1 MKTHSLCLAVA
12 AVATL
17 LFTGCKK
24 EEGSAPG
31 NKPGSSAP
39 AVVQGP
45 LPVPPLVAGCAPGV
59 RGGRLVISTFGDPK
73 TFNPIASNEGSSED
87 IYRLIFASLLT
98 LDMPSQ
104 KMLPGLAH
112 QWSVAADQKTWT
124 FKLRSGLLW
133 SDGKP
138 LTADDVVFT
147 FKVIYD
153 PDVPNPAID
162 LLKVDGKPF
171 QFTKVD
177 NLTVQF
183 VTPEPCA
190 PFEENVG
197 SIPILPQHIL
207 AKALAEKKFVSA
219 YGVDTSP
226 SGLVG
231 SGPFKLKQYKAG
243 EFTLLERNPNFFI
256 VDKAGTRLPYLDH
269 LMYQVVP
276 DMNAMSLRFLKG
288 ENDLHEFLRP
298 DEVERFKTEAAKS
311 GRFQVMELGIGL
323 ERGFFWLNQNTNLHA
338 KTGKPI
344 VDPKKL
350 AWFRNQKFRQALAHA
365 VDRPS
370 IVKSVYAGKAQANF
384 GYITAANKKWLA
396 EGLAEYPFD
405 PARARALLK
414 EIGIEDRNGNGI
426 LEDAQGTEI
435 EFTFNTNTGNSNRDR
450 IAVIVQAD
458 LKKLGIK
465 VNYQPIE
472 FNTLITRIN
481 DTYEYECVLLSLGGG
496 STDPSSSMNVLKS
509 DGYTHEWFPKQKT
522 PSTDWEARMDKL
534 MDEQHKTLDFA
545 KRKALFDE
553 VQVIMSTQVPLIY
566 TVSPISYVAVRNELA
581 NLRPSPLSYYRIS
594 WNAEEL
600 YFKKQ

>member
-1 MKTHSLCLAVA
+1 MTRTKNCSLCLAIA
-12 AVATL
+12 AVAML
-17 LFTGCKK
+17 LFVSGKRA
-24 EEGSAPG
+24 EGAP
-31 NKPGSSAP
+31 P
-39 AVVQGP
+39 AGAA
-45 LPVPPLVAGCAPGV
+45 LPVPPLVNDCAPGI
-59 RGGRLVISTFGDPK
+59 RGGRLVLSTFGDPK
-73 TFNPIASNEGSSED
+73 TFNPIASNEGTSED
-87 IYRLIFASLLT
+87 IYRFIFASLLT
-98 LDMPSQ
+98 LDLPSQ

-112 QWSVAADQKTWT
+112 KWSVAADQKTWT
-124 FKLRSGLLW
+124 FQLREGLVW

-138 LTADDVVFT
+138 LTTDDVVFT

-171 QFTKVD
+171 VVTKLD
-177 NLTVQF
+177 NLTVQV

-197 SIPILPQHIL
+197 SIPILPKHIL
-207 AKALAEKKFVSA
+207 AGKLAEKKFVSA
-219 YGVDTSP
+219 YGVDTP
-226 SGLVG
+226 PEGLVG

-243 EFTLLERNPNFFI
+243 EFTLLERNPNYFV
-256 VDKAGTRLPYLDH
+256 VDKAGTRLPYVDY

-288 ENDLHEFLRP
+288 ENDLYEFLRP
-298 DEVERFKTEAAKS
+298 DEVERFKSEAAKT
-311 GRFQVMELGIGL
+311 GRFQVKELGIGL
-323 ERGFFWLNQNTNLHA
+323 ERGFFWFNLNTNLNA

-350 AWFRNQKFRQALAHA
+350 AWFRQQKFRQAMAHA

-370 IVKSVYAGKAQANF
+370 IVKSVYAGRAQANF
-384 GYITAANKKWLA
+384 GYITAANQKWLA
-396 EGLAEYPFD
+396 SGLSEYAFD

-414 EIGIEDRNGNGI
+414 EIGIQDRNGNGI
-426 LEDAQGTEI
+426 LEDAQGNEI
-435 EFTFNTNTGNSNRDR
+435 EFTFNTNTGNNTRDK
-450 IAVIVQAD
+450 IAIFIQAD

-509 DGYTHEWFPKQKT
+509 DGYTHEWFPKQKS
-522 PSTDWEARMDKL
+522 PVTDWEARMDKL

-553 VQVIMSTQVPLIY
+553 VQQIMSSQVPLIY
-566 TVSPISYVAVRNELA
+566 TVSPISYVAVRNEIA
-581 NLRPSPLSYYRIS
+581 NLRPSVLSYYRVS

-600 YFKKQ
+600 YFRKK

>member
-1 MKTHSLCLAVA
+1 MKTSSLRLASV

-17 LFTGCKK
+17 LFTDT
-24 EEGSAPG
+24 STFA
-31 NKPGSSAP
+31 ATP
-39 AVVQGP
+39 AQGP
-45 LPVPPLVAGCAPGV
+45 LPVPPLVAECSPGV
-59 RGGRLVISTFGDPK
+59 RGGRLVMSTFGDPK

-87 IYRLIFASLLT
+87 IYRFIFASLLT
-98 LDMPSQ
+98 LDMQTQ
-104 KMLPGLAH
+104 KMLPGLADK
-112 QWSVAADQKTWT
+112 WSVAADQKTWT
-124 FKLRSGLLW
+124 FKLRQGLLW

-138 LTADDVVFT
+138 LNAEDVVFT

-171 QFTKVD
+171 QVTKLD
-177 NLTVQF
+177 DLTVQF

-197 SIPILPQHIL
+197 SIPILPKHVL

-219 YGVDTSP
+219 YGVDTP
-226 SGLVG
+226 PEGLVG

-243 EFTLLERNPNFFI
+243 EFTLLERNPNYFV
-256 VDKAGTRLPYLDH
+256 VDKAGTRLPYLDNV
-269 LMYQVVP
+269 MYQVVP

-298 DEVERFKTEAAKS
+298 DEVVRFKNEATKT
-311 GRFQVMELGIGL
+311 GRFQVQELGIGL
-323 ERGFFWLNQNTNLHA
+323 ERGFFWFNQNTNLNP

-344 VDPKKL
+344 VDPKKV
-350 AWFRNQKFRQALAHA
+350 AWFRNQKFRQAMAHA

-370 IVKSVYAGKAQANF
+370 IVKSVYAGRAQANF

-396 EGLAEYPFD
+396 PDLPEYPFD
-405 PARARALLK
+405 PAKARALLK
-414 EIGIEDRNGNGI
+414 EIGIMDRDGNGI
-426 LEDAQGTEI
+426 LEDAQGNEI
-435 EFTFNTNTGNSNRDR
+435 EFTFNTNTGNSSRDR

-472 FNTLITRIN
+472 FNTLISRIN

-522 PSTDWEARMDKL
+522 PSTPWEARMDQL
-534 MDEQHKTLDFA
+534 MDEQHKTLDFT

-553 VQVIMSTQVPLIY
+553 VQQIMSTQVPLIY
-566 TVSPISYVAVRNELA
+566 TVSPISYVAVRNDLG
-581 NLRPSPLSYYRIS
+581 NLRPSVLSYYRIS

-600 YFKKQ
+600 YFKKK

>member
-1 MKTHSLCLAVA
+1 MTRTKNCSLCLAIA
-12 AVATL
+12 AVAML
-17 LFTGCKK
+17 LFVSGKRA
-24 EEGSAPG
+24 EGA
-31 NKPGSSAP
+31 AP
-39 AVVQGP
+39 AGAA
-45 LPVPPLVAGCAPGV
+45 LPVPPLVNDCAPGI
-59 RGGRLVISTFGDPK
+59 RGGRLVLSTFGDPK
-73 TFNPIASNEGSSED
+73 TFNPIASNEGTSED
-87 IYRLIFASLLT
+87 IYRFIFASLLT
-98 LDMPSQ
+98 LDLPSQ

-112 QWSVAADQKTWT
+112 KWSVAADQKTWT
-124 FKLRSGLLW
+124 FTLRAGLVW

-171 QFTKVD
+171 VVTKLD
-177 NLTVQF
+177 DLTVQV

-197 SIPILPQHIL
+197 SIPILPKHIL
-207 AKALAEKKFVSA
+207 AGKLAEKKFVSA
-219 YGVDTSP
+219 YGVDTP
-226 SGLVG
+226 PEGLVG

-243 EFTLLERNPNFFI
+243 EFTLLERNPNYFV
-256 VDKAGTRLPYLDH
+256 VDKAGTRLPYVDY

-288 ENDLHEFLRP
+288 ENDLYEFLRP
-298 DEVERFKTEAAKS
+298 DEVERFKSEAAKT
-311 GRFQVMELGIGL
+311 GRFQVKELGIGL
-323 ERGFFWLNQNTNLHA
+323 ERGFFWFNLNTNLNA

-350 AWFRNQKFRQALAHA
+350 AWFRQQKFRQAMAHA

-370 IVKSVYAGKAQANF
+370 IVKSVYAGRAQANF

-396 EGLAEYPFD
+396 SGLSEYAFD

-414 EIGIEDRNGNGI
+414 EIGIQDRNGNGI
-426 LEDAQGTEI
+426 LEDAQGNEI
-435 EFTFNTNTGNSNRDR
+435 EFTFNTNTGNNTRDK
-450 IAVIVQAD
+450 IAIFIQAD

-509 DGYTHEWFPKQKT
+509 DGYTHEWFPKQKS
-522 PSTDWEARMDKL
+522 PVTDWEARMDKL

-553 VQVIMSTQVPLIY
+553 VQQIMSSQVPLIY
-566 TVSPISYVAVRNELA
+566 TVSPISYVAVRNEIA
-581 NLRPSPLSYYRIS
+581 NLRPSVLSYYRVS

-600 YFKKQ
+600 YFKKK

>member
-1 MKTHSLCLAVA
+1 MKTNSLCLCLAGALALLVA
-12 AVATL
+12 
-17 LFTGCKK
+17 GCKK
-24 EEGSAPG
+24 NEAS
-31 NKPGSSAP
+31 SSAP
-39 AVVQGP
+39 TQVQGA
-45 LPVPPLVAGCAPGV
+45 LPVPPLVAECAPGV

-87 IYRLIFASLLT
+87 IYRFIFASLLT

-104 KMLPGLAH
+104 KMLPNLAEK
-112 QWSVAADQKTWT
+112 WSVAADQKTWT
-124 FKLRSGLLW
+124 FTLRKGLLW

-138 LTADDVVFT
+138 LTADDVAFT
-147 FKVIYD
+147 FQVIYD
-153 PDVPNPAID
+153 ADVPNPAID

-171 QFTKVD
+171 QVSKVD
-177 NLTVQF
+177 ELTVRF

-197 SIPILPQHIL
+197 SIPILPKHML
-207 AKALAEKKFVSA
+207 ATKLAEKKFVSA
-219 YGVDTSP
+219 YGVDTP
-226 SGLVG
+226 PDGLVG

-243 EFTLLERNPNFFI
+243 EFTLLERNPNYFA

-298 DEVERFKTEAAKS
+298 DEVERFKTEEAK
-311 GRFQVMELGIGL
+311 GRFRVLELGIGL
-323 ERGFFWLNQNTNLHA
+323 ERGFFWFNQNTNRNA

-350 AWFRNQKFRQALAHA
+350 AWFKQQKFRQAMAHA

-370 IVKSVYAGKAQANF
+370 IVKSVYAGRAQANF

-396 EGLAEYPFD
+396 GGLPEYPFD

-426 LEDAQGTEI
+426 LEDAQGNEI
-435 EFTFNTNTGNSNRDR
+435 EFTFNTNTGNNTRDK
-450 IAVIVQAD
+450 IAIIIQAD

-472 FNTLITRIN
+472 FNALIDRIN
-481 DTYEYECVLLSLGGG
+481 VSYDYECVLLSLGGG
-496 STDPSSSMNVLKS
+496 STDPSSSMNVIKS

-522 PSTDWEARMDKL
+522 PATAWEARLDKL
-534 MDEQHKTLDFA
+534 MDEQHKTLDFT

-553 VQVIMSTQVPLIY
+553 VQQIMSTQVPMIY
-566 TVSPISYVAVRNELA
+566 TVSPISYVAVRDDLA
-581 NLRPSPLSYYRIS
+581 NLRPSVLSYYRVS

-600 YFKKQ
+600 YFKKK

>member
-1 MKTHSLCLAVA
+1 MKNSSVLPSLFGALALV
-12 AVATL
+12 
-17 LFTGCKK
+17 FSGCEGRKP
-24 EEGSAPG
+24 EEARTAKQSD
-31 NKPGSSAP
+31 
-39 AVVQGP
+39 
-45 LPVPPLVAGCAPGV
+45 LPQPPCVYDCEPGV
-59 RGGRLVISTFGDPK
+59 RGGRLVIATFGDPK
-73 TFNPIASNEGSSED
+73 TFNPIASNEGTSED
-87 IYRLIFASLLT
+87 IYRFIFASLLT
-98 LDMPSQ
+98 LDLPSQ

-112 QWSVAADQKTWT
+112 KWSVAADQKTWT
-124 FKLRSGLLW
+124 FTLREGLVW

-171 QFTKVD
+171 VVTKLD
-177 NLTVQF
+177 DLTVQV

-197 SIPILPQHIL
+197 SIPILPKHIL
-207 AKALAEKKFVSA
+207 AGKLAEKKFVSA
-219 YGVDTSP
+219 YGVDTP
-226 SGLVG
+226 PEGLVG

-243 EFTLLERNPNFFI
+243 EFTLLERNPNYFV
-256 VDKAGTRLPYLDH
+256 VDKAGTRLPYVDY

-288 ENDLHEFLRP
+288 ENDLYEFLRP
-298 DEVERFKTEAAKS
+298 DEVERFKSEAAKT
-311 GRFQVMELGIGL
+311 GRFQVKELGIGL
-323 ERGFFWLNQNTNLHA
+323 ERGFFWFNLNTNLNA

-350 AWFRNQKFRQALAHA
+350 AWFRQQKFRQAMAHA

-370 IVKSVYAGKAQANF
+370 IVKSVYAGRAQANF

-396 EGLAEYPFD
+396 SGLSEYAFD

-414 EIGIEDRNGNGI
+414 EIGIQDRNGNGI
-426 LEDAQGTEI
+426 LEDAQGNEI
-435 EFTFNTNTGNSNRDR
+435 EFTFNTNTGNNTRDK
-450 IAVIVQAD
+450 IAIFIQAD

-509 DGYTHEWFPKQKT
+509 DGYTHEWFPKQKS
-522 PSTDWEARMDKL
+522 PVTDWEARMDKL

-553 VQVIMSTQVPLIY
+553 VQQIMSSQVPLIY
-566 TVSPISYVAVRNELA
+566 TVSPISYVAVRNEIA
-581 NLRPSPLSYYRIS
+581 NLRPSVLSYYRVS

-600 YFKKQ
+600 YFKKK

>member
-1 MKTHSLCLAVA
+1 MKTHSLYLTVA
-12 AVATL
+12 AAAL
-17 LFTGCKK
+17 LFSGCKQEK
-24 EEGSAPG
+24 TATTTT
-31 NKPGSSAP
+31 A
-39 AVVQGP
+39 QGA
-45 LPVPPLVAGCAPGV
+45 LPVPPLVNDCAPGI
-59 RGGRLVISTFGDPK
+59 RGGRLVLSTFGDPK
-73 TFNPIASNEGSSED
+73 TFNPIASNEGTSED
-87 IYRLIFASLLT
+87 IYRFIFASLLT
-98 LDMPSQ
+98 LDLPSQ

-112 QWSVAADQKTWT
+112 KWSVAADQKTWT
-124 FKLRSGLLW
+124 FQLREGLVW

-171 QFTKVD
+171 VVTKLD
-177 NLTVQF
+177 DLTVQV

-197 SIPILPQHIL
+197 SIPILPKHIL
-207 AKALAEKKFVSA
+207 AGKLAEKKFVSA
-219 YGVDTSP
+219 YGVDTP
-226 SGLVG
+226 PEGLVG

-243 EFTLLERNPNFFI
+243 EFTLLERNPNYFV
-256 VDKAGTRLPYLDH
+256 VDKAGTRLPYVDY

-288 ENDLHEFLRP
+288 ENDLYEFLRP
-298 DEVERFKTEAAKS
+298 DEVERFKSEAAKT
-311 GRFQVMELGIGL
+311 GRFQVKELGIGL
-323 ERGFFWLNQNTNLHA
+323 ERGFFWFNLNTNLNA

-350 AWFRNQKFRQALAHA
+350 AWFRQQKFRQAMAHA

-370 IVKSVYAGKAQANF
+370 IVNSVYAGKAQANF

-396 EGLAEYPFD
+396 SGLSEYPFD

-414 EIGIEDRNGNGI
+414 EIGIQDRNGNGI
-426 LEDAQGTEI
+426 LEDAQGNEI
-435 EFTFNTNTGNSNRDR
+435 EFTFNTNTGNNTRDK
-450 IAVIVQAD
+450 IAIFIQAD

-509 DGYTHEWFPKQKT
+509 DGYTHEWFPKQKS
-522 PSTDWEARMDKL
+522 PVTDWEARMDKL

-553 VQVIMSTQVPLIY
+553 VQQIMSSQVPLIY
-566 TVSPISYVAVRNELA
+566 TVSPISYVAVRNEIA
-581 NLRPSPLSYYRIS
+581 NLRPSVLSYYRVS

-600 YFKKQ
+600 YFRKK

>member
-1 MKTHSLCLAVA
+1 MKTSSLRLASV

-17 LFTGCKK
+17 LFTDTNTFG
-24 EEGSAPG
+24 
-31 NKPGSSAP
+31 AP
-39 AVVQGP
+39 AQGP
-45 LPVPPLVAGCAPGV
+45 LPTPPLVAECSPGV
-59 RGGRLVISTFGDPK
+59 RGGRLVMSTFGDPK

-87 IYRLIFASLLT
+87 IYRFIFASLLT
-98 LDMPSQ
+98 LDMQTQ
-104 KMLPGLAH
+104 KMLPGLADK
-112 QWSVAADQKTWT
+112 WSVAADQKTWT
-124 FKLRSGLLW
+124 FKLRQGLLW

-138 LTADDVVFT
+138 LTAEDVVFT

-171 QFTKVD
+171 QVTKLD
-177 NLTVQF
+177 DLTVQF

-197 SIPILPQHIL
+197 SIPILPKHVL

-219 YGVDTSP
+219 YGVDTP
-226 SGLVG
+226 PEGLVG

-243 EFTLLERNPNFFI
+243 EFTLLERNPNYFV
-256 VDKAGTRLPYLDH
+256 VDKAGTRLPYLDNV
-269 LMYQVVP
+269 MYQVVP

-298 DEVERFKTEAAKS
+298 DEVVRFKNEATKT
-311 GRFQVMELGIGL
+311 GRFQVQELGIGL
-323 ERGFFWLNQNTNLHA
+323 ERGFFWFNQNTNLNP

-344 VDPKKL
+344 VDPKKV
-350 AWFRNQKFRQALAHA
+350 AWFRNQKFRQAIAHA

-370 IVKSVYAGKAQANF
+370 IVKSVYAGRAQANF

-396 EGLAEYPFD
+396 PGLPEYPFD
-405 PARARALLK
+405 PAKARALLK
-414 EIGIEDRNGNGI
+414 EIGIMDRDGNGI
-426 LEDAQGTEI
+426 LEDAQGNEI
-435 EFTFNTNTGNSNRDR
+435 EFTFNTNTGNSSRDR

-472 FNTLITRIN
+472 FNTLISRIN

-522 PSTDWEARMDKL
+522 PSTPWEARMDQL
-534 MDEQHKTLDFA
+534 MDEQHKTLDFT

-553 VQVIMSTQVPLIY
+553 VQQIMSTQVPLIY
-566 TVSPISYVAVRNELA
+566 TVSPISYVAVRNDLG
-581 NLRPSPLSYYRIS
+581 NLRPSVLSYYRIS

-600 YFKKQ
+600 YFKKK

>member
-1 MKTHSLCLAVA
+1 MKTSSLCLASV

-17 LFTGCKK
+17 LFTDTNTF
-24 EEGSAPG
+24 AA
-31 NKPGSSAP
+31 AP
-39 AVVQGP
+39 AQGP
-45 LPVPPLVAGCAPGV
+45 LPVPPLVAECPPGV
-59 RGGRLVISTFGDPK
+59 PGGRLVISTFGDPK

-87 IYRLIFASLLT
+87 IYRFIFESLLKM
-98 LDMPSQ
+98 DMPSQ
-104 KMLPGLAH
+104 KMLPGLADK
-112 QWSVAADQKTWT
+112 WSVAADQKTWT
-124 FKLRSGLLW
+124 FKLRQGLLW
-133 SDGKP
+133 SDGQP
-138 LTADDVVFT
+138 LTAEDVLFT
-147 FKVIYD
+147 FQVIYD

-171 QFTKVD
+171 KVTKVD
-177 NLTVQF
+177 DLTVQF

-197 SIPILPQHIL
+197 SIPILPKHVL
-207 AKALAEKKFVSA
+207 AKALAGKKFVSA
-219 YGVDTSP
+219 YGVDTP
-226 SGLVG
+226 PEGLVG

-243 EFTLLERNPNFFI
+243 EFTLLERNPNYFA
-256 VDKAGTRLPYLDH
+256 VDKAGTRLPYLDNV
-269 LMYQVVP
+269 MYQVVP

-298 DEVERFKTEAAKS
+298 DEVVRFKNEATKS
-311 GRFQVMELGIGL
+311 GRFQVLELGIGL
-323 ERGFFWLNQNTNLHA
+323 ERGFFWFNQNTNLNA

-350 AWFRNQKFRQALAHA
+350 AWFRNQKFRQAIAHA

-370 IVKSVYAGKAQANF
+370 IVKSVYAGRAQANF

-405 PARARALLK
+405 PAKARALLK
-414 EIGIEDRNGNGI
+414 EIGILDRNGNGI
-426 LEDAQGTEI
+426 LEDAQGNEI
-435 EFTFNTNTGNSNRDR
+435 EFTFNTNTGNSSRDR
-450 IAVIVQAD
+450 IAVIIQAD

-472 FNTLITRIN
+472 FNTLITRTT

-522 PSTDWEARMDKL
+522 PSTPWEARMDQL

-545 KRKALFDE
+545 KRKALFAE
-553 VQVIMSTQVPLIY
+553 VQQIMSAQVPLIY
-566 TVSPISYVAVRNELA
+566 TVSPISYVAVRNDLG
-581 NLRPSPLSYYRIS
+581 NLRPSVLSYYRIS

-600 YFKKQ
+600 YFKKK

>member
-1 MKTHSLCLAVA
+1 MKTSSLRLASV

-17 LFTGCKK
+17 LFTDTNTFG
-24 EEGSAPG
+24 
-31 NKPGSSAP
+31 AP
-39 AVVQGP
+39 AQGP
-45 LPVPPLVAGCAPGV
+45 LPTPPLVAECSPGV
-59 RGGRLVISTFGDPK
+59 RGGRLVMSTFGDPK

-87 IYRLIFASLLT
+87 IYRFIFASLLT
-98 LDMPSQ
+98 LDMQTQ
-104 KMLPGLAH
+104 KMLPGLADK
-112 QWSVAADQKTWT
+112 WSVAADQKTWT
-124 FKLRSGLLW
+124 FKLRQGLLW

-138 LTADDVVFT
+138 LTAEDVVFT

-171 QFTKVD
+171 QVTKLD
-177 NLTVQF
+177 DLTVQF

-197 SIPILPQHIL
+197 SIPILPKHVL

-219 YGVDTSP
+219 YGVDTP
-226 SGLVG
+226 PEGLIG

-243 EFTLLERNPNFFI
+243 EFTLLERNPNYFV
-256 VDKAGTRLPYLDH
+256 VDKAGTRLPYLDNV
-269 LMYQVVP
+269 MYQVVP

-298 DEVERFKTEAAKS
+298 DEVVRFKNEATKT
-311 GRFQVMELGIGL
+311 GRFQVQELGIGL
-323 ERGFFWLNQNTNLHA
+323 ERGFFWFNQNTNLNP

-344 VDPKKL
+344 VDPKKV
-350 AWFRNQKFRQALAHA
+350 AWFRNQKFRQAMAHA

-370 IVKSVYAGKAQANF
+370 IVKSVYAGRAQANF

-396 EGLAEYPFD
+396 PGLPEYPFD
-405 PARARALLK
+405 PAKARALLK
-414 EIGIEDRNGNGI
+414 EIGIMDRDGNGI
-426 LEDAQGTEI
+426 LEDAQGNEI
-435 EFTFNTNTGNSNRDR
+435 EFTFNTNTGNSSRDR

-472 FNTLITRIN
+472 FNTLISRIN

-522 PSTDWEARMDKL
+522 PSTPWEARMDQL
-534 MDEQHKTLDFA
+534 MDEQHKTLDFT

-553 VQVIMSTQVPLIY
+553 VQQIMSTQVPLIY
-566 TVSPISYVAVRNELA
+566 TVSPISYVAVRNDLG
-581 NLRPSPLSYYRIS
+581 NLRPSVLSYYRIS

-600 YFKKQ
+600 YFKKK

>member
-1 MKTHSLCLAVA
+1 MTRTKSCSLCLAIA
-12 AVATL
+12 AVAML
-17 LFTGCKK
+17 LFVSGKRA
-24 EEGSAPG
+24 EGA
-31 NKPGSSAP
+31 AP
-39 AVVQGP
+39 AGAA
-45 LPVPPLVAGCAPGV
+45 LPVPPLVNDCAPGI
-59 RGGRLVISTFGDPK
+59 RGGRLVLSTFGDPK
-73 TFNPIASNEGSSED
+73 TFNPIASNEGTSED
-87 IYRLIFASLLT
+87 IYRFIFASLLT
-98 LDMPSQ
+98 LDLPSQ

-112 QWSVAADQKTWT
+112 KWSVAADQKTWT
-124 FKLRSGLLW
+124 FQLREGLVW

-171 QFTKVD
+171 VVTKLD
-177 NLTVQF
+177 DLTVQV

-197 SIPILPQHIL
+197 SIPILPKHIL
-207 AKALAEKKFVSA
+207 AGKLAEKKFVSA
-219 YGVDTSP
+219 YGVDTP
-226 SGLVG
+226 PEGLVG

-243 EFTLLERNPNFFI
+243 EFTLLERNPNYFV
-256 VDKAGTRLPYLDH
+256 VDKAGTRLPYVDY

-288 ENDLHEFLRP
+288 ENDLYEFLRP
-298 DEVERFKTEAAKS
+298 DEVERFKSEAAKT
-311 GRFQVMELGIGL
+311 GRFQVKELGIGL
-323 ERGFFWLNQNTNLHA
+323 ERGFFWFNLNTNLNA

-350 AWFRNQKFRQALAHA
+350 AWFRQQKFRQAMAHA

-370 IVKSVYAGKAQANF
+370 IVKSVYAGRAQANF
-384 GYITAANKKWLA
+384 GYITAANQKWLA
-396 EGLAEYPFD
+396 SGLSEYAFD

-414 EIGIEDRNGNGI
+414 EIGIQDRNGNGI
-426 LEDAQGTEI
+426 LEDAQGNEI
-435 EFTFNTNTGNSNRDR
+435 EFTFNTNTGNNTRDK
-450 IAVIVQAD
+450 IAIFIQAD

-509 DGYTHEWFPKQKT
+509 DGYTHEWFPKQKS
-522 PSTDWEARMDKL
+522 PVTDWEARMDKL

-553 VQVIMSTQVPLIY
+553 VQQIMSSQVPLIY
-566 TVSPISYVAVRNELA
+566 TVSPISYVAVRNEIA
-581 NLRPSPLSYYRIS
+581 NLRPSVLSYYRVS

-600 YFKKQ
+600 YFKKK

>member
-1 MKTHSLCLAVA
+1 MTRTKNCSLCLAIA
-12 AVATL
+12 AVAML
-17 LFTGCKK
+17 LFVSGKRA
-24 EEGSAPG
+24 EGA
-31 NKPGSSAP
+31 AP
-39 AVVQGP
+39 AGAA
-45 LPVPPLVAGCAPGV
+45 LPVPPLVNDCAPGI
-59 RGGRLVISTFGDPK
+59 RGGRLVLSTFGDPK
-73 TFNPIASNEGSSED
+73 TFNPIASNEGTSED
-87 IYRLIFASLLT
+87 IYRFIFASLLT
-98 LDMPSQ
+98 LDLPSQ

-112 QWSVAADQKTWT
+112 KWSVAADQKTWT
-124 FKLRSGLLW
+124 FTLRAGLVW

-171 QFTKVD
+171 VVTKLD
-177 NLTVQF
+177 DLTVQV

-197 SIPILPQHIL
+197 SIPILPKHIL
-207 AKALAEKKFVSA
+207 AGKLAEKKFVSA
-219 YGVDTSP
+219 YGVDTP
-226 SGLVG
+226 PEGLVG

-243 EFTLLERNPNFFI
+243 EFTLLERNPNYFV
-256 VDKAGTRLPYLDH
+256 VDKAGTRLPYVDY

-288 ENDLHEFLRP
+288 ENDLYEFLRP
-298 DEVERFKTEAAKS
+298 DEVERFKSEAAKT
-311 GRFQVMELGIGL
+311 GRFQVKELGIGL
-323 ERGFFWLNQNTNLHA
+323 ERGFFWFNLNTNLNA

-350 AWFRNQKFRQALAHA
+350 AWFRQQKFRQAMAHA

-370 IVKSVYAGKAQANF
+370 IVKSVYAGRAQANF
-384 GYITAANKKWLA
+384 GYITAANQKWLA
-396 EGLAEYPFD
+396 SGLSEYAFD

-414 EIGIEDRNGNGI
+414 EIGIQDRNGNGI
-426 LEDAQGTEI
+426 LEDAQGNEI
-435 EFTFNTNTGNSNRDR
+435 EFTFNTNTGNNTRDK
-450 IAVIVQAD
+450 IAIFIQAD

-509 DGYTHEWFPKQKT
+509 DGYTHEWFPKQKS
-522 PSTDWEARMDKL
+522 PVTDWEARMDKL

-553 VQVIMSTQVPLIY
+553 VQQIMSSQVPLIY
-566 TVSPISYVAVRNELA
+566 TVSPISYVAVRNEIA
-581 NLRPSPLSYYRIS
+581 NLRPSVLSYYRVS

-600 YFKKQ
+600 YFKKK